1 MLDANIKA
9 QLQSYFTKLRR
20 PIVLKAALDGSQDA
34 TNIEALLQGSRRGL
48 SDKISYEVES
58 ERLRSPSQ
66 LHSRPSGRS
75 RRHSLRLPPDGP

>member
-34 TNIEALLQGSRRGL
+34 TNIEAGAIYALKAEKAEG
-48 SDKISYEVES
+48 
-58 ERLRSPSQ
+58 
-66 LHSRPSGRS
+66 
-75 RRHSLRLPPDGP
+75 

>member
-34 TNIEALLQGSRRGL
+34 TNIEALLKEVAEL
-48 SDKISYEVES
+48 SDKILRGRVR
-58 ERLRSPSQ
+58 RLRSPSQ